1 MAKKEIIVTFR
12 TITPLWTGDA
22 WQKNKEIRPSS
33 LIGSLRFWFSVYW
46 KVVKNKATEKID
58 EKGVPKENLHE
69 LENSKENKTFSE
81 LLKSKIE
88 RTNSFDKAV
97 DEALN
102 ELGLSVPSRI
112 FGCTGWKSR
121 VKAEII
127 EFEEE
132 DISFDNLEF
141 EFPLNKLQQNEQT
154 QKSLNTK
161 FWIKKILFKD
171 NISSSLKLFK
181 NVKIKLITT
190 DYWWEEYLKDFLEY
204 FKDKLILVGGK
215 KSFGFGF
222 VNLNLEENQNELKD
236 FKHLNHNLII
246 ENIKNINYSQEK
258 KVLGFN
264 FKYYLRKKE
273 NKKFRKINFGEQGQ
287 ASKVYVSNLVDNN
300 TIYLIILN
308 SPFDM
313 ANPIPSHVVN
323 KYKTWLQQ
331 LSQNNQDS
339 RGKNNG

>member
-1 MAKKEIIVTFR
+1 MAKKEITITFR

-22 WQKNKEIRPSS
+22 WQNNREIRPSS
-33 LIGSLRFWFSVYW
+33 LIGSLRFWFAFYW
-46 KVVKNKATEKID
+46 KIAKNGTTEKLD
-58 EKGVPKENLHE
+58 GNGVPKESLSE
-69 LENSKENKTFSE
+69 LENTKANKTFKAI
-81 LLKSKIE
+81 LKNKIIE
-88 RTNSFDKAV
+88 SNNFDEAV
-97 DEALN
+97 DKTLD

-112 FGCTGWKSR
+112 FGCTDWKSR

-141 EFPLNKLQQNEQT
+141 KFPLNKLQQNEQT

-215 KSFGFGF
+215 NSFGFGF
-222 VNLNLEENQNELKD
+222 VNLSLDNGQNILNTFRSIDNYLKLEKVSSVHYKGNN
-236 FKHLNHNLII
+236 
-246 ENIKNINYSQEK
+246 

-264 FKYYLRKKE
+264 FKYFLRKKE
-273 NKKFRKINFGEQGQ
+273 NKAFRQTNFGKQGQ
-287 ASKVYVSNLVDNN
+287 ASKVYVSNLLEDNEKY
-300 TIYLIILN
+300 IYLLILN
-308 SPFDM
+308 SPFD
-313 ANPIPSHVVN
+313 NTRNIPPNVIN
-323 KYKTWLQQ
+323 KYKNWLNE
-331 LSQNNQDS
+331 LSNLEEE
-339 RGKNNG
+339 NG